1 MPRKSNNGAGVCLA
15 DLQSAVKMLLKMNL
29 NDEWEEALRAAG
41 ITHLQA
47 LRLALELVEQSGA
60 GRLRGERRLNH
71 CRQVIRFGAEQR
83 RAVVSTVSFA
93 QAAESALKQRQD
105 RRPRTVTEFASV
117 CRRLLRCCPDL
128 AVRRINSMGTEDCAA
143 LLAAVFPTLRQR
155 QKGRVILHGIFS
167 HALRQGWCMQ
177 NPVRYLRLPAPSESE
192 ILPLTLPQLET
203 LLRTARSPLHRCC
216 MPPLGVMLWCG
227 VRPAEVMRLDWSDID
242 REEHVIVLRPRHSKT
257 GGWRHIP
264 LRAVLQ
270 EWLEDYGMRDD
281 GALCPPDWGRRWKR
295 LREAAGLIPWQQDVL
310 RHTFASYHAKRFRDF
325 PALQSEMGHRSAA
338 LLRTR
343 YLSMRGLT
351 AEGAR
356 LFWTPKALG

>member
-1 MPRKSNNGAGVCLA
+1 
-15 DLQSAVKMLLKMNL
+15 MNL
-29 NDEWEEALRAAG
+29 EPEWEQALREAG

-60 GRLRGERRLNH
+60 GRLQGERRLNH

-83 RAVVSTVSFA
+83 RAAVSTVSFA
-93 QAAESALKQRQD
+93 RAAESALKQRQD
-105 RRPRTVTEFASV
+105 RRPRTVAEFATV
-117 CRRLLRCCPDL
+117 CRRLLRCCPEL
-128 AVRRINSMGTEDCAA
+128 ATRRLNSMGTEDCAA
-143 LLAAVFPTLRQR
+143 LLAAVFPTPRQR
-155 QKGRVILHGIFS
+155 RKGRVILHGVFA

-177 NPVRYLRLPAPSESE
+177 NPVRYLRLPAPAENE
-192 ILPLTLPQLET
+192 ILPLTLTQLRS
-203 LLRTARSPLHRCC
+203 LLSLARSPQHRSC

-227 VRPAEVMRLDWSDID
+227 VRPAEILRLDWSDLD
-242 REEHVIVLRPRHSKT
+242 REEGVIVLRPQHSKT
-257 GGWRHIP
+257 GGWRHVP
-264 LRAVLQ
+264 LRPVLRD
-270 EWLEDYGMRDD
+270 WLEDYGMRER
-281 GALCPPDWGRRWKR
+281 GPLCPPDWGRRWKR

-325 PALQSEMGHRSAA
+325 SALQSEMGHRSAA

-351 AEGAR
+351 EEGVR